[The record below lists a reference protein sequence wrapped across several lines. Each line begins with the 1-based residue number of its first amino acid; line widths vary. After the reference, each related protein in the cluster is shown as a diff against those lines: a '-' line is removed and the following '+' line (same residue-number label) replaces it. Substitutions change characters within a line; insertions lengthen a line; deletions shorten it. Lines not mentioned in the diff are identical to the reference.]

1 MSWNLGIKIALEQ
14 EASGHELNWSAEKRS
29 FVTEYWQSLLVA
41 VFIFAFICLFIIFK
55 GKPVPIKA
63 AIENGMILFGKF

>member
-1 MSWNLGIKIALEQ
+1 MSWNLGIKIALEL
-14 EASGHELNWSAEKRS
+14 EASGHELNWSAEKMIIY
-29 FVTEYWQSLLVA
+29 VGYKILAIVA
-41 VFIFAFICLFIIFK
+41 VFIFFFIYLFIIFK